1 MITRHR
7 FAAAFLLALA
17 ACARPAPAPT
27 TDDRPRLAVLVVV
40 DQLREP
46 LLERYDDLFTGGLRR
61 LIDEGRVY
69 TRATHDH
76 ARTVTAA
83 GHATL
88 ATGTWPMHHG
98 IVGNEWW
105 ERTPAGWTMVS
116 NVGDSTVRIVDAP
129 TIPGVSPHYLQRS
142 GIAEWMLA
150 ADSGSRIASVS
161 LKDRGAVLPA
171 GRTKGQVYWFEPD
184 VARFVTSTYYRNSY
198 PDWVTRF
205 NTREVQRLAADTV
218 WTSTIPAA
226 ALARSL
232 PDTMASEGNGVHTF
246 FPHRYSAEA
255 RNASLAAWLETTP
268 MLDALALRFARTAVE
283 ELALGRDAVP
293 DFLNVSLSQTDRIGH
308 AYGPNSREMLDNL
321 LRLDRGLGEFLAF
334 LDARVGRGRWV
345 LALSADHGSVVP
357 PEGETPG
364 REPLAHRVTAE
375 ERQALRAV
383 YADSLD
389 PERMVAALKRLPFVA
404 DAWTS
409 AQLMNATPTDSVAT
423 LFRRSMFAGREG
435 SDFGRW
441 GVEVN
446 YTEGFLTNARGTS
459 HGRPY
464 WYDRHVPLIFFGPGI
479 ARGRDS
485 TRVSTTDLA
494 PTLAR
499 LARVAFPS
507 DVDGKALP
515 VGGR

>member
-1 MITRHR
+1 MSTRH
-7 FAAAFLLALA
+7 LLAALSLA
-17 ACARPAPAPT
+17 VLVGCARATPAPT
-27 TDDRPRLAVLVVV
+27 PDERPRLVVLVVV

-61 LIDEGRVY
+61 LLDEGRVY

-129 TIPGVSPHYLQRS
+129 TLPGVSPHYLQRS

-161 LKDRGAVLPA
+161 LKDRGAVLPG
-171 GRTKGQVYWFEPD
+171 GRTKGHVYWFEPD
-184 VARFVTSTYYRNSY
+184 VARFITSSYYRSAY
-198 PDWVTRF
+198 PDWVNRF
-205 NTREVQRLAADTV
+205 NTREIPRLAADTV
-218 WTSTIPAA
+218 WASSIPAA
-226 ALARSL
+226 ALGRSL
-232 PDTMASEGNGVHTF
+232 PDTMASEGNGVHTY
-246 FPHRYSAEA
+246 FPHRFSAE
-255 RNASLAAWLETTP
+255 RGNAGLAAWLEATP
-268 MLDALALRFARTAVE
+268 MLDSVALRFARTAVE

-321 LRLDRGLGEFLAF
+321 LRLDRGLGAFLAF
-334 LDARVGRGRWV
+334 LDSRVGRGRWV
-345 LALSADHGSVVP
+345 LAFSSDHGSVVT

-364 REPLAHRVTAE
+364 AEPLAHRVTAD
-375 ERQALRAV
+375 ERAALRAV
-383 YADSLD
+383 YGDSLD
-389 PERMVAALKRLPFVA
+389 AERVVAALKRLPFVA
-404 DAWTS
+404 NAWTY
-409 AQLMNATPTDSVAT
+409 AQLMNPSPTDSFAV
-423 LFRRSMFAGREG
+423 LFRRSMYPGREG
-435 SDFGRW
+435 SEAGRW

-446 YTEGFLTNARGTS
+446 YTEGFLSNARGTS

-464 WYDRHVPLIFFGPGI
+464 WYDRHVPLIFLGPGI
-479 ARGRDS
+479 ARGRDT

-499 LARVAFPS
+499 QARVAFPS
-507 DVDGKALP
+507 DLDGRALP